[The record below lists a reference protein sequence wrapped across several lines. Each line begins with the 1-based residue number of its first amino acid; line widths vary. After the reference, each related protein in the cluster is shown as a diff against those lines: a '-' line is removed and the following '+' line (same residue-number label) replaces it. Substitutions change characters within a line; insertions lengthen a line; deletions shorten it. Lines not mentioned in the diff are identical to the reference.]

1 VNLTIRTSINHQPTL
16 RNQDRQNP
24 TLTGSGTGTQEKPT
38 PQQGTGN
45 SSQAQGQKPDR
56 LTLSNDEKVIQELK
70 AREREVRAHEAA
82 HAATGGG
89 YADSPTYSYQQ
100 GPDGR
105 SYAIG
110 GEVRI
115 DTSKIPG
122 DPQAT
127 LKKAETIR
135 AAALAPAQPSSAD
148 RAIAAKAVVMAAE
161 ARSELASES
170 ESESESSQQQSPYA
184 EASSSTTEDSGS
196 LLNRYI

>member
-1 VNLTIRTSINHQPTL
+1 MTIAVSTSTIAAPSLQSQERQDPSLTANTSVSSGEPSTKINHT
-16 RNQDRQNP
+16 
-24 TLTGSGTGTQEKPT
+24 E
-38 PQQGTGN
+38 TGN
-45 SSQAQGQKPDR
+45 REGQKPDKVA
-56 LTLSNDEKVIQELK
+56 LSNDEKVIQELK
-70 AREREVRAHEAA
+70 ARDREVRAHEAA
-82 HAATGGG
+82 HAAAGGG
-89 YADSPTYSYQQ
+89 HTGSPSFSYQQ

-127 LKKAETIR
+127 LEKAETIR

-148 RAIAAKAVVMAAE
+148 RAIAAKAAVMAAE
-161 ARSELASES
+161 ARSELASEP
-170 ESESESSQQQSPYA
+170 ESESSQQPSPYS
-184 EASSSTTEDSGS
+184 EASSSAAEDSGS